1 MLFFTS
7 MTQFALTL
15 IKNMFEVFIT
25 LEELFFPLISKL
37 EDLAESSKVIDGTI
51 NRIDFTFFTL
61 MIGNLLSDLLT
72 FSAKRNKW
80 CIFFF
85 AKFLTLFALL
95 SKYLNVFHM
104 WCSKIVLNFVALMD
118 QMIGEQTDPMRLN
131 INEHPEN
138 ILKYMLRH
146 GIICAFLILNMIWL
160 YKWFSYSIG
169 CMQIL
174 IATMQIFEGYIII
187 VNLKYL
193 NFPMPRYEINFW
205 IIH

>member
-7 MTQFALTL
+7 MTQFALTF

-80 CIFFF
+80 CISFRKILNTFCVTF
-85 AKFLTLFALL
+85 KIFERLSYVVFKDRPKF
-95 SKYLNVFHM
+95 
-104 WCSKIVLNFVALMD
+104 CC
-118 QMIGEQTDPMRLN
+118 
-131 INEHPEN
+131 INGSDDWWTNGSNETKHKRTSRKHPE
-138 ILKYMLRH
+138 IY
-146 GIICAFLILNMIWL
+146 A
-160 YKWFSYSIG
+160 
-169 CMQIL
+169 
-174 IATMQIFEGYIII
+174 
-187 VNLKYL
+187 
-193 NFPMPRYEINFW
+193 
-205 IIH
+205 